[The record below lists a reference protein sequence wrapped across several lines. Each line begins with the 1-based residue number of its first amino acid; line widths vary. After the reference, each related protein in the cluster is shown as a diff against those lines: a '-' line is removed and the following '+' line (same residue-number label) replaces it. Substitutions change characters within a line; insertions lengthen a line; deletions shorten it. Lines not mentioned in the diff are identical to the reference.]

1 MADDGARDEARRR
14 LDRLVSYQGR
24 SRVREVLGIDDAT
37 LAGLLTGS
45 LAWPPG
51 ARERFDHAWGV
62 LEQLGA
68 PAGVSPA
75 EVSCKEDEA
84 GAAGSAVPD
93 SEMSGGVDEP
103 EQADDPVPVSRGGE
117 EPAARVVV
125 DPKPTAPA
133 GGGRVH
139 RRRAEAPGAVA
150 ERRRQLQLL
159 WWARFLVV
167 THYMWP
173 TEGISRH
180 RRLAAWA
187 VLLRLEIELIQSW
200 ESPLPRLRR
209 NRERWDE
216 GRRRRE
222 ITFRVQRLGDV
233 RRERGRMHLRRLADW
248 LLKRDED
255 PEEALRKRVLDEAGR
270 RGPPLPIGLFAAEPD
285 WVELDRLAPRGPRG
299 ADG

>member
-37 LAGLLTGS
+37 LTGLLEGS

-51 ARERFDHAWGV
+51 ARERFDRAWGV

-68 PAGVSPA
+68 PAEVSPA
-75 EVSCKEDEA
+75 EDEA

-93 SEMSGGVDEP
+93 SEMSDEVDEAA
-103 EQADDPVPVSRGGE
+103 EVDDSAPVPRGGE
-117 EPAARVVV
+117 EPAARIVV
-125 DPKPTAPA
+125 DSKPTAPT

-139 RRRAEAPGAVA
+139 HRQAEGPGAAA
-150 ERRRQLQLL
+150 ERGQQLQLL

-167 THYMWP
+167 TEYMWP
-173 TEGISRH
+173 TGGIPRQQ
-180 RRLAAWA
+180 RLSAWA
-187 VLLRLEIELIQSW
+187 VLLRWEIELIESW
-200 ESPLPRLRR
+200 EFPLPRLRR
-209 NRERWDE
+209 NREIWDE

-222 ITFRVQRLGDV
+222 ISFRVQRLGDV
-233 RRERGRMHLRRLADW
+233 RRERGRLHLRRLADW

-285 WVELDRLAPRGPRG
+285 WVALDRLAPRGPRG

>member
-24 SRVREVLGIDDAT
+24 SRVRDVLGIDDAT
-37 LAGLLTGS
+37 LTGLLDGS
-45 LAWPPG
+45 LAWSPG
-51 ARERFDHAWGV
+51 ARERFDRAWGV

-68 PAGVSPA
+68 PA
-75 EVSCKEDEA
+75 EVSAAEDEV
-84 GAAGSAVPD
+84 GSPGSAVPE
-93 SEMSGGVDEP
+93 SEMSDEVDEAA
-103 EQADDPVPVSRGGE
+103 EVGDLTPVSRGGE
-117 EPAARVVV
+117 EPAPGAAQIVV
-125 DPKPTAPA
+125 DSKPTAPI

-139 RRRAEAPGAVA
+139 RRQAEGPGAAA
-150 ERRRQLQLL
+150 ERGRQLQLL

-173 TEGISRH
+173 TQGISRH
-180 RRLAAWA
+180 QRLSAWA
-187 VLLRLEIELIQSW
+187 VLLRWEIELIESW
-200 ESPLPRLRR
+200 EFPLPRLRR
-209 NRERWDE
+209 NREIWDE
-216 GRRRRE
+216 GRRRGE

-233 RRERGRMHLRRLADW
+233 RREQGRLHLRRLADW

-270 RGPPLPIGLFAAEPD
+270 RGPVLPIGLFAAEPD
-285 WVELDRLAPRGPRG
+285 WVELARLAPRGPRG

>member
-37 LAGLLTGS
+37 LTGLLDGS
-45 LAWPPG
+45 LGWPPG
-51 ARERFDHAWGV
+51 ARERFDRAWGV

-68 PAGVSPA
+68 PA
-75 EVSCKEDEA
+75 EVSAAEDEA
-84 GAAGSAVPD
+84 GAAGSAVPE
-93 SEMSGGVDEP
+93 SEMSGEVDEAA
-103 EQADDPVPVSRGGE
+103 EVDDPAPVSRGGE

-139 RRRAEAPGAVA
+139 RRQAEAPGAA
-150 ERRRQLQLL
+150 AARRQQLQLL

-173 TEGISRH
+173 TEGIPRQQ
-180 RRLAAWA
+180 RLAAWA
-187 VLLRLEIELIQSW
+187 VLLRMEIELIQSW
-200 ESPLPRLRR
+200 EFPLPRLLR

-255 PEEALRKRVLDEAGR
+255 PEEALRKRVLEEAGR

-285 WVELDRLAPRGPRG
+285 WVALDRLAPRGPRG